1 MPAELPLTPAHYRV
15 CFELVSGCHLA
26 AQSPVYI
33 LRLYLRGSYRCPGA
47 VPHTSRFPLRWKRN
61 PVSVDSGEKACE
73 PFILHY
79 SLTRPFSCFL
89 GRLKNFTP
97 KRNA

>member
-1 MPAELPLTPAHYRV
+1 MARPAAPWIARGTSSACSVRGDSVPAELPLTPAHYRV

-47 VPHTSRFPLRWKRN
+47 VPHTSRFPLLE
-61 PVSVDSGEKACE
+61 EK
-73 PFILHY
+73 
-79 SLTRPFSCFL
+79 SRV
-89 GRLKNFTP
+89 GGQW
-97 KRNA
+97 